1 MKLLTLCLLAPVAA
15 LACGGYFYEAPPTLD
30 RYPERLPV
38 KTLRDLMREMH
49 PPAAAPA
56 TVEELD
62 HAVRNLA
69 AMATIKPH
77 DAILALVEKAQEK
90 NRAGEYRK
98 RFANCLNDLHDL
110 LTDGGADEAGAGDY
124 IAARTAAMHGDDGF
138 ILRPEGKRDEGT
150 LRERKAAAASL
161 QQQADHAGP
170 ALRPHW
176 LVLLAAQHFRFA
188 EFAEAERVFSQVIHL
203 SPESPRAEIAALMLG
218 RCKLERWR
226 DAVTTKSASEQE
238 QTGLATAAD
247 TAFTDYLEKYP
258 KGRFALD
265 VPGWRVDLASETGER
280 SRAFSLLLEQ
290 LDGTGHPEIVR
301 RAAREM
307 EVLLGDTD
315 FDEEEDESTSS
326 PSRLLP
332 IDELAKR
339 PLAALAVV
347 YHFLDPRSREDF
359 TAIVTNFE
367 SHTERVVVDQDLQPV
382 LLLRRAGRTFLP
394 KLAEALARRRTEI
407 PKEWQPRYLAV
418 LAWAASE
425 SGEQRQAVRLCELA
439 GPRLLESD
447 DLSFARA
454 VALQRAGDWP
464 AARAAFTELRARY
477 PRSPLRREFG
487 FRLATV
493 LRDQGEAGLAIVE
506 LLRMRAEDD
515 AEVEAVQSQNQARNR
530 LIEEGDYFD
539 LPVQDELPS
548 LHLPAEL
555 DQWVD
560 TLVQFAPLD
569 QLQRGAEAVRDDAE
583 PRARFSAI
591 LRDRH
596 LAAEH
601 FAEARKDPPVEDPST
616 RTFDHDK
623 GEAKPPLAGDEW
635 GAAVRRLEKLTR
647 GVATAPPAKKARAEY
662 ELAEA
667 WAHARGRLTMP
678 AEGFNAAFNSGFS
691 PEADERLHNA
701 RAAGY
706 STESSAHELES
717 RDEMRH
723 ALPHYLAA
731 ADLAPGTELAAGALR
746 KANDALRLL
755 AERTTWAAGRAF
767 ETNAEALSRQCYE
780 RLQKEAPA
788 PPGTNVWWTFRP
800 PAEKPWTRYS
810 LQTTAHEGEVAILES
825 FIAPKPGGESD
836 GNAWQEVQ
844 KEWPERLEQIA
855 QNAAKWDAA
864 KLIEELGKV
873 REDFRPHISNAQGAA
888 ILNHVDDLTLF
899 LSEPGVTAEER
910 AAYFGFRLLRNN
922 PDDTH
927 PAALKRWDDY
937 VTFLNLVRETGPIDP
952 DTDRMNVRPMTVRMR
967 EFLEKFPKSRK
978 REAAMARLAIA
989 AVRESHGHAG
999 VADLEYDEPP
1009 LLSGG
1014 QTVSLARAHPE
1025 RLAEARAAV
1034 DAYQREFPKGRYAVN
1049 VRLWRGALAIDEKDW
1064 PRAVRDLTATLD
1076 EPHQDDL
1083 YLDASLNLGCAFL
1096 RLLDQPDQRV
1106 ALLAALR
1113 EQPAAQ
1119 RRLWQFMEGETPGAR
1134 LRVLEGFLRE
1144 EFSRS
1149 VR

>member
-1 MKLLTLCLLAPVAA
+1 M
-15 LACGGYFYEAPPTLD
+15 
-30 RYPERLPV
+30 
-38 KTLRDLMREMH
+38 
-49 PPAAAPA
+49 
-56 TVEELD
+56 
-62 HAVRNLA
+62 
-69 AMATIKPH
+69 
-77 DAILALVEKAQEK
+77 
-90 NRAGEYRK
+90 
-98 RFANCLNDLHDL
+98 
-110 LTDGGADEAGAGDY
+110 
-124 IAARTAAMHGDDGF
+124 
-138 ILRPEGKRDEGT
+138 
-150 LRERKAAAASL
+150 
-161 QQQADHAGP
+161 
-170 ALRPHW
+170 
-176 LVLLAAQHFRFA
+176 
-188 EFAEAERVFSQVIHL
+188 
-203 SPESPRAEIAALMLG
+203 
-218 RCKLERWR
+218 
-226 DAVTTKSASEQE
+226 
-238 QTGLATAAD
+238 
-247 TAFTDYLEKYP
+247 
-258 KGRFALD
+258 
-265 VPGWRVDLASETGER
+265 
-280 SRAFSLLLEQ
+280 
-290 LDGTGHPEIVR
+290 R
-301 RAAREM
+301 RAAREL
-307 EVLLGDTD
+307 EVLLGDTEFD
-315 FDEEEDESTSS
+315 DEEDDSTSS

-359 TAIVTNFE
+359 TGMVANFE
-367 SHTERVVVDQDLQPV
+367 SHTERVVVEQDLEPV

-394 KLAEALARRRTEI
+394 KLAEALAQRRPEI
-407 PKEWQPRYLAV
+407 STEWQPRYLAV

-439 GPRLLESD
+439 GPRLAESD

-454 VALQRAGDWP
+454 VALQRARDWP
-464 AARAAFTELRARY
+464 AARAAFTELRARF

-506 LLRMRAEDD
+506 LLRMRAEDQAELD
-515 AEVEAVQSQNQARNR
+515 ALAGRNQERNR

-539 LPVQDELPS
+539 LPVQDELPA

-555 DQWVD
+555 DQWLD
-560 TLVQFAPLD
+560 TMIQFAPLD
-569 QLQRGAEAVRDDAE
+569 QLQRGAAAVCDDAE
-583 PRARFSAI
+583 QRARFTVI
-591 LRDRH
+591 LRDRYV
-596 LAAEH
+596 AAER
-601 FAEARKDPPVEDPST
+601 FAEARRNPPVEDPST

-623 GEAKPPLAGDEW
+623 GEAKAPLAGDEW
-635 GAAVRRLEKLTR
+635 AAAVQRLEKLTR
-647 GVATAPPAKKARAEY
+647 AVASAPPPKKARAEF

-667 WAHARGRLTMP
+667 WAHVRGRLTMP
-678 AEGFNAAFNSGFS
+678 AEAFDPAFNSGYS
-691 PEADERLHNA
+691 PAADERIHDA

-706 STESSAHELES
+706 STEAAARELES
-717 RDEMRH
+717 RDELWH
-723 ALPHYLAA
+723 ALPHYVAA
-731 ADLAPGTELAAGALR
+731 ADLAPGSELAAGALR

-767 ETNAEALSRQCYE
+767 ETNAGALSLDCYE
-780 RLQKEAPA
+780 RLQRETPA
-788 PPGTNVWWTFRP
+788 PRGTNVWWTFRP

-810 LQTTAHEGEVAILES
+810 LQTTAHEGEVAIMQS
-825 FIAPKPGGESD
+825 FIAPGAEENGRD
-836 GNAWQEVQ
+836 AWQEVQ

-855 QNAAKWDAA
+855 RNAAEWDAG

-888 ILNHVDDLTLF
+888 ILNHLDDLTLF

-910 AAYFGFRLLRNN
+910 AAYFGFRLH
-922 PDDTH
+922 PEPFGTP
-927 PAALKRWDDY
+927 PAALKRWGDY

-989 AVRESHGHAG
+989 SVRESHGHAG

-1014 QTVSLARAHPE
+1014 QTVRLARVHPE

-1034 DAYQREFPKGRYAVN
+1034 DAYQREFPKGRYAID

-1064 PRAVRDLTATLD
+1064 PRALRDLTATLD

-1083 YLDASLNLGCAFL
+1083 YLDASLNLGCAL
-1096 RLLDQPDQRV
+1096 LQLLDQPDQRV

-1119 RRLWQFMEGETPGAR
+1119 RRLWQFMAGETPGAR

-1144 EFSRS
+1144 ALSRQ
-1149 VR
+1149 